1 MKAHLYICNVCVH
14 TKKKRYDSVDSW
26 LSATFDNNLH
36 FDTSVGDGYAS
47 WSVEIKKAK
56 SSGSNRGS
64 VSNIDTEC
72 RRYVMV
78 IRKEEKCERG
88 RKKNKKLF

>member
-1 MKAHLYICNVCVH
+1 ML
-14 TKKKRYDSVDSW
+14 VDETADIKHAAKSIIAG
-26 LSATFDNNLH
+26 ATFDNNLH